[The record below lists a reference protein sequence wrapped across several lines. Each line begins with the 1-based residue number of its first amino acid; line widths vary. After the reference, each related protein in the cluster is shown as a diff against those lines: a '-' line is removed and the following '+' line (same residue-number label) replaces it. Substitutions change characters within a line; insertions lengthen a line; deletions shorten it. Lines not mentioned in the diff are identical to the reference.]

1 MTGGFRFASVSAGF
15 SHTCGVTTSGA
26 VFCWGSNFNG
36 ELGNTSVE
44 INSNT
49 DIPVA
54 VSGGLVLRQI
64 VAATEKTYYGR
75 VRTIGLAVYR
85 TRSGWELGCSL
96 PLGRV
101 NQATSRTVLETLCPS
116 VVWRA

>member
-1 MTGGFRFASVSAGF
+1 MTLAVTHRGEFVGTGSHHAIASIDE
-15 SHTCGVTTSGA
+15 TELRA
-26 VFCWGSNFNG
+26 VFG
-36 ELGNTSVE
+36 
-44 INSNT
+44 
-49 DIPVA
+49 DPVDEDWDKNY
-54 VSGGLVLRQI
+54 GDRQI

-96 PLGRV
+96 PLGKV

-116 VVWRA
+116 VVWRL